1 LPVISNWKGSIY
13 RLCIFNGKEA
23 ETATARARNIQ
34 GQHCT
39 SETEQ
44 LSTLET
50 DSYLAHF
57 KHSKPQVNHLTT
69 PNTQP
74 SISHQNMCRSYTIVY
89 TNCGHS
95 VHHPDLCP
103 MAQQRRPITACHGWK
118 NPMRETFQG
127 EDEDCP
133 TCQDTRTL
141 RITQEPWTN
150 RNNGEDVPIRLR
162 RDSLSQRYVP
172 TPPPVYTS
180 RYDYGSGYGYAEEA
194 EERRAGDPDPSPRE
208 VYRRVADWA
217 DRVPVPHAPPGSAN
231 TRREMELYR
240 PREQDHS
247 RRVGGSSSRHSAVGS
262 QVSRSS
268 TRRRDIYDVHHDRH
282 RHPKTEDSSHSSYYL
297 RASDEE
303 RRSSLPARR
312 RGYPPSLVS
321 AAHAHDDYELSE
333 TRISFNP
340 NGAEVI
346 RTSTWRLE
354 YQQPGQSTQAE
365 NTGNTEKQNRRVGAN
380 HDASV
385 RRGQSNHSGS
395 GYVAYSRGPQSSPSQ
410 SHRRMQ

>member
-1 LPVISNWKGSIY
+1 LS
-13 RLCIFNGKEA
+13 CILHTFQA
-23 ETATARARNIQ
+23 EV
-34 GQHCT
+34 
-39 SETEQ
+39 
-44 LSTLET
+44 
-50 DSYLAHF
+50 Y
-57 KHSKPQVNHLTT
+57 HLTT
-69 PNTQP
+69 PNTLL
-74 SISHQNMCRSYTIVY
+74 SISQPKMCRSYTIVY

-95 VHHPDLCP
+95 IHHPDLCLI
-103 MAQQRRPITACHGWK
+103 AQQRRPISACRGWK

-133 TCQDTRTL
+133 ICQDTRTL

-150 RNNGEDVPIRLR
+150 RLR

-180 RYDYGSGYGYAEEA
+180 RYDYGSGYGYADE

-217 DRVPVPHAPPGSAN
+217 DRVPVPHASGSAN

-247 RRVGGSSSRHSAVGS
+247 RRVEDSSSRHSGVGS
-262 QVSRSS
+262 QASRSS

-282 RHPKTEDSSHSSYYL
+282 RHPRTEDSSHSSYYL

-354 YQQPGQSTQAE
+354 YQQQGQPTHTEAA
-365 NTGNTEKQNRRVGAN
+365 GNTEGQNRQVGAN
-380 HDASV
+380 YDASV

-395 GYVAYSRGPQSSPSQ
+395 GYGAYYRGPQSSPSQ